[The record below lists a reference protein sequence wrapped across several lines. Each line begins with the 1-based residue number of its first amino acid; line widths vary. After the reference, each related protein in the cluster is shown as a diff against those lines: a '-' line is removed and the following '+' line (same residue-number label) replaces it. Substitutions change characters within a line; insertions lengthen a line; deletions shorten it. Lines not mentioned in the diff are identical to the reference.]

1 MVSLLY
7 VTAGDVETDF
17 MHHLGPGK
25 RFNWPQNCDS
35 CYVSVKSIVQKISTR
50 TTSTLRCE
58 INGGSMGTF

>member
-7 VTAGDVETDF
+7 VTAGDVEIDF
-17 MHHLGPGK
+17 MHYFGRGK
-25 RFNWPQNCDS
+25 RFNWPQNSDS

-58 INGGSMGTF
+58 INGGCMRTF